1 MCWSLV
7 LTIHPDLTYHCVLL
21 GFIDYL
27 NIQRMS
33 EALESVRKPESQN
46 SVESPKETDLG
57 LSDDYVSGSDFIED
71 DATNEVHTEDVLYQ
85 SNVANEARKRFYRK
99 VISQWQKGGERQVYL
114 SFWDYAGQSTYYSTH
129 QAFMSANAVYLIVF
143 DLSKDLDYKLDDS
156 LNFAMGGTPKS
167 SVRGKF
173 CTSV

>member
-1 MCWSLV
+1 L
-7 LTIHPDLTYHCVLL
+7 YH
-21 GFIDYL
+21 YKT
-27 NIQRMS
+27 
-33 EALESVRKPESQN
+33 A
-46 SVESPKETDLG
+46 
-57 LSDDYVSGSDFIED
+57 
-71 DATNEVHTEDVLYQ
+71 DAE
-85 SNVANEARKRFYRK
+85 RKRFCQN